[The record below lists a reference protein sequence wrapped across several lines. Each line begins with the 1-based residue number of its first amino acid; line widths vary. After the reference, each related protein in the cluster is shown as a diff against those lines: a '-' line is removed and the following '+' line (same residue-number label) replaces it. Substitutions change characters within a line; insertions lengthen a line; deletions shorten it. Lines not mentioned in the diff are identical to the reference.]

1 VLPSALSG
9 DAHLKKTLTVHL
21 HRRQLDL
28 EVAHGLFSGAD
39 LDAGTRL
46 LLRTL
51 ATPEHDRRLSVVDLG
66 CGYGPLGLG
75 LKLLAPQRSVH
86 MVDRDALAVTFSRRN
101 AQRNRMADVQVYG
114 GLGWSAVRRE
124 DFDLALCNVPAK
136 AGEGAIRHFLLD
148 ARRHLSADGMMAIVV
163 IARLHELVSGLLA
176 RASGIEVAYAQR
188 SAGYSVFHY
197 GFGPG
202 GHRVQG
208 NADPLAFYERGQ
220 LETAFHDVAYELRTA
235 YSLPEFDT
243 LGYQSKLVAER
254 LLSLPR
260 PPRHVLVF
268 NPGQGHLPVLAWK
281 LFARGQ
287 VTLAGRDLLA
297 LECSRDNLLRNG
309 CPAEQIALRHQV
321 GLQPEDGAGVELAV
335 AVVEEGQPAAVSA
348 AELVPLVS
356 GLQPPARVLL
366 GGGSTDVSRLESVLR
381 PRARVVARKRH
392 RGHSVL
398 ELAA

>member
-1 VLPSALSG
+1 VLPPALSG
-9 DAHLKKTLTVHL
+9 DAHLKKTLAVRL

-28 EVAHGLFSGAD
+28 QVAHGLFSGTD

-75 LKLLAPQRSVH
+75 LKLLSPQRSVH

-124 DFDLALCNVPAK
+124 DFDLAVCNVPAK

-148 ARRHLSADGMMAIVV
+148 SRRYLRGDGLMAIVV
-163 IARLHELVSGLLA
+163 IARLHELVGGLLTA
-176 RASGIEVAYAQR
+176 ASGIEVAHAQR

-197 GFGPG
+197 GFAPG
-202 GHRVQG
+202 AAQG
-208 NADPLAFYERGQ
+208 YGSADPLAFYERAR
-220 LETAFHDVAYELRTA
+220 LETSFHDVAYELRTA

-243 LGYQSKLVAER
+243 LGYQTRLVAER
-254 LLSLPR
+254 LLSLRR

-281 LFARGQ
+281 LFAPER

-297 LECSRDNLLRNG
+297 LEYSRDNLLRNG
-309 CPAEQIALRHQV
+309 CPVERIALRHQV
-321 GLQPEDGAGVELAV
+321 GLQTDDGEGVELAV
-335 AVVEEGQPAAVSA
+335 AAVEEGQPAEVSA
-348 AELVPLVS
+348 SELVPLVS

-366 GGGSTDVSRLESVLR
+366 GGGSTDISRLESVLR
-381 PRARVVARKRH
+381 ARARVVARKRH
-392 RGHSVL
+392 RRHSVL